1 MVTPQHSPK
10 RSQKA
15 NISAKFGSDA
25 HTSCAAALAT
35 SGENVVSGLTI
46 ATGGLPTAMRYIIPN
61 SGKNL
66 NFRESKSKQIKNK
79 QITKVS
85 RICSHHFDIPLFEPE
100 NVQCYRGGHCSV
112 GSIHWA
118 VLYAVLLFDNNSDG
132 LAIKF
137 GSDFNGV
144 SPGPVRI
151 DCKTPIRVRGG
162 AGRSDGVQTIDETSG
177 QQCPRPGGQC
187 PFC

>member
-1 MVTPQHSPK
+1 MSCSSWNVGMVTPQHSPK

-112 GSIHWA
+112 GVPYIGRYCTPCCYSITIATVWR
-118 VLYAVLLFDNNSDG
+118 LNS
-132 LAIKF
+132 A
-137 GSDFNGV
+137 
-144 SPGPVRI
+144 
-151 DCKTPIRVRGG
+151 PIST
-162 AGRSDGVQTIDETSG
+162 A
-177 QQCPRPGGQC
+177 
-187 PFC
+187 